1 MSSLWWATTLV
12 LRPHNSTT
20 AAKSCREP
28 FLLPPTTTASHQKF
42 LSNPCRSR
50 PNKWQRN
57 RSSATAVFKT
67 GKLFSTVLPP
77 KFSPFLNDIKLIKG
91 RFPTFVWHFAHDWTI
106 APTVYRY
113 KAKKELSSWISGNV
127 ITFYLR
133 LSWRVKLRCN
143 RGTQRRFSPKCFK
156 TLF

>member
-1 MSSLWWATTLV
+1 MKDISVEARLSKVYTNHCVRATAITLWSNSGISNRHIMAISGHRSKQSLVSYNSRLV

-28 FLLPPTTTASHQKF
+28 FLLPPTTTVSHQKF

-67 GKLFSTVLPP
+67 CKLFSTVLPP
-77 KFSPFLNDIKLIKG
+77 KFSPFLNDIKG
-91 RFPTFVWHFAHDWTI
+91 RFPTFV
-106 APTVYRY
+106 
-113 KAKKELSSWISGNV
+113 
-127 ITFYLR
+127 
-133 LSWRVKLRCN
+133 
-143 RGTQRRFSPKCFK
+143 
-156 TLF
+156 